1 MAYEY
6 LSQFSKML
14 NNLSALLDKAQA
26 FSELKKCEPANLLNA
41 RLIADQFA
49 LTRQVQLT
57 CDTAKAFAA
66 RLTGKDIP
74 RHEDRETAVP
84 ELQERIRKTIAF
96 LDALQPRDFEGW
108 QTRRTLNPRKE
119 GKYLPGDEYAMQ
131 HAIPN
136 FYFHL
141 TTAYSILRSNGVDVG
156 KKDYL
161 GEIKYRDL

>member
-26 FSELKKCEPANLLNA
+26 HSEQKKCEVTNLLTS
-41 RLIADQFA
+41 RLVADQFA
-49 LTRQVQLT
+49 FARQVQLT

-66 RLTGKDIP
+66 RLTGKEIP
-74 RHEDRETAVP
+74 KHEDREATVP

-96 LDALQPRDFEGW
+96 LDSLQTRDFEGW
-108 QTRRTLNPRKE
+108 QTRKTTNPRKE
-119 GKYLPGDEYAMQ
+119 GKFLPGDEYAMQ

-141 TTAYSILRSNGVDVG
+141 TTAYSILRSNGVDIG